1 MVTDRGRTPSRAT
14 GPRFTQ
20 RLRTRGNGHTRRRT
34 AAAINRR
41 REGGNGMRTWRPV
54 RPGRRYTSR
63 ERRPWVDGC
72 PSRIEVSMPPFG
84 IAAGGRRSPICTILW
99 ITLLHNYPQCTIV
112 DICGFVHIF
121 VDNPVVCPPVIPTL
135 SPSYPHPFPQMWK
148 TTSMSF
154 HIPPSVPSTS
164 PTSTPD
170 AAERHPHNSP
180 HVTAPPRRTP
190 RSLRPWRRRSTVT
203 PAHRHTGPQPH
214 RSTVTPAHRRIS
226 PPPHQPTAT
235 PAHRRPTRRR
245 HPTPRRHRPSPC
257 HRSPHRQPHVAAN
270 RHAPSSPAPARRLHR
285 PHVAANRHRK
295 GRGPVHRDRGL
306 LNERSS
312 AT

>member
-41 REGGNGMRTWRPV
+41 REGQRHADMAPRAARPPV
-54 RPGRRYTSR
+54 YEPRASPVGGRR
-63 ERRPWVDGC
+63 P

-121 VDNPVVCPPVIPTL
+121 VDNSIACPPVIPTL
-135 SPSYPHPFPQMWK
+135 SPSYPHSFPQMWK

-154 HIPPSVPSTS
+154 HIPAATPSTS

-180 HVTAPPRRTP
+180 RVTAPPRRTP
-190 RSLRPWRRRSTVT
+190 RSLRPWRRRSTVA
-203 PAHRHTGPQPH
+203 P
-214 RSTVTPAHRRIS
+214 VHRRTS
-226 PPPHQPTAT
+226 PQSPNAASSPDAPPAPPVALPSVAPL
-235 PAHRRPTRRR
+235 PAARRG
-245 HPTPRRHRPSPC
+245 
-257 HRSPHRQPHVAAN
+257 N
-270 RHAPSSPAPARRLHR
+270 GHAPSSPAPARRRHR
-285 PHVAANRHRK
+285 PHVAANRHRE

-306 LNERSS
+306 LNDGSS

>member
-1 MVTDRGRTPSRAT
+1 MVPWS
-14 GPRFTQ
+14 
-20 RLRTRGNGHTRRRT
+20 RT
-34 AAAINRR
+34 ADAHHHARPAHDSRNGSARAATATRAAA
-41 REGGNGMRTWRPV
+41 RPQ
-54 RPGRRYTSR
+54 PSIDDGRGTTACGHGAPCGPAAGIRAASVARGWTAA
-63 ERRPWVDGC
+63 
-72 PSRIEVSMPPFG
+72 PSCIEVSMPPFG

-203 PAHRHTGPQPH
+203 PVHSHTGPPSHQP
-214 RSTVTPAHRRIS
+214 TVAPAHRRIS
-226 PPPHQPTAT
+226 PQSHRPTVAQRGVVTRRPAGTARRPAIGRPTASRT
-235 PAHRRPTRRR
+235 SRQRPRTIVTGAGAPLPPAARRR
-245 HPTPRRHRPSPC
+245 QPPPKRPRPRTPGPRPSQ
-257 HRSPHRQPHVAAN
+257 RE
-270 RHAPSSPAPARRLHR
+270 
-285 PHVAANRHRK
+285 K
-295 GRGPVHRDRGL
+295 
-306 LNERSS
+306 RSS

>member
-1 MVTDRGRTPSRAT
+1 
-14 GPRFTQ
+14 
-20 RLRTRGNGHTRRRT
+20 
-34 AAAINRR
+34 
-41 REGGNGMRTWRPV
+41 MRTWRPV

-63 ERRPWVDGC
+63 ERRPWADGG

-190 RSLRPWRRRSTVT
+190 RILRPWRRRSTVT
-203 PAHRHTGPQPH
+203 PVHSHT
-214 RSTVTPAHRRIS
+214 S
-226 PPPHQPTAT
+226 PPPHRPTVAQRGVVTRRPAGTARRPAIGRPTAS
-235 PAHRRPTRRR
+235 RMSRQRPRTIVTGADAAPPPTARRR
-245 HPTPRRHRPSPC
+245 QPPPKRPRPRTPGPRPSQ
-257 HRSPHRQPHVAAN
+257 REIVGYMTSPSR
-270 RHAPSSPAPARRLHR
+270 PSGLSRLHSST
-285 PHVAANRHRK
+285 PITSTANTPMPYTTVR
-295 GRGPVHRDRGL
+295 
-306 LNERSS
+306 
-312 AT
+312 